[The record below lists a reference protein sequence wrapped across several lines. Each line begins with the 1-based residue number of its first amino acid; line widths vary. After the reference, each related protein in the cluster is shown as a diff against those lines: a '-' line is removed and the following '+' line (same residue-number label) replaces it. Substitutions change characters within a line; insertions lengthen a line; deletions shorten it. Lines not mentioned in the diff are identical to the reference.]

1 MSITAQQV
9 SRAARTAAATTMSY
23 ALRCAMSALCCA
35 TIGLGCNE
43 ILGLDERYPFPAEA
57 GPTGCKPGEEI
68 ECPYGGP
75 DGTKGIGICRSPTQT
90 CNAEGTGYESCQ
102 GEVLPAQEECGAA
115 GDEDCDGIPCSD
127 TLWANGF
134 GDSAKQAA
142 NDIAVDSAGNVFIV
156 GTFSGAMRV
165 GTTTLIASNTDIFL
179 AKFDAFGVPIW
190 AKQFGGQNTLSY
202 GVAADLSGNVIISI
216 AGAIDFGGGMLP
228 DGIALAKFD
237 GTGAH
242 LWSRSCGG
250 SPVYYGAKPGGVA
263 IDADGAVV
271 IVESYEGTANCGGGV
286 LAANGLSNIL
296 VAKFDANGVHAW
308 SRAFFTELGYSYGY
322 GVAVDVQRNILF
334 TGAANGTINFGGNDF
349 TDGGAYLV
357 RFAPDGAHSWSARFL
372 GAEALD
378 IAIDDLGGPAVIGR
392 FSGSVS
398 FGGPN
403 LTAAG
408 TTDVFIA
415 KFNAASGHV
424 WSKAF
429 GDSNKQLGT
438 GIAIGST
445 GDLIATGNFEGYT
458 AFGTESLTSAGKA
471 DVFVAKFDAAG
482 THKWSKR
489 YGAGGDDQAWGLA
502 VDGSANILVAGQ
514 FTDTVDFGTGDIAS
528 GGDFDA
534 FLMKIA
540 P

>member
-9 SRAARTAAATTMSY
+9 SRTVRAAAATI
-23 ALRCAMSALCCA
+23 ALGYAMSALCCM
-35 TIGLGCNE
+35 TVSLGCNE

-57 GPTGCKPGEEI
+57 GPPSCEPGDEI

-75 DGTKGIGICRSPTQT
+75 DGTKGVGICRAPTQT
-90 CNAEGTGYESCQ
+90 CNAEGAAYESCQ

-115 GDEDCDGIPCSD
+115 GDEDCDGVPCSD
-127 TLWANGF
+127 TLWAKGF
-134 GDSAKQAA
+134 GDSASQVSSGITVDAA
-142 NDIAVDSAGNVFIV
+142 GSVYTV
-156 GTFSGAMRV
+156 GTFAGAMKV
-165 GTTTLIASNTDIFL
+165 GETTLIAPGATAIFL
-179 AKFDAFGVPIW
+179 AKHDAAGIPLW
-190 AKQFGGQNTLSY
+190 AKQFGDDQGATAHAI
-202 GVAADLSGNVIISI
+202 AADASGNVVIIG
-216 AGAIDFGGGMLP
+216 AGSVDFGAGLLP
-228 DGIALAKFD
+228 KGIVVAKFD
-237 GTGAH
+237 ATGTH
-242 LWSRSCGG
+242 VWSNSCGG
-250 SPVYYGAKPGGVA
+250 SQVYYGIKQGSVA
-263 IDADGAVV
+263 IDAEGSV
-271 IVESYEGTANCGGGV
+271 IIAESYVGTANCGGDA
-286 LAANGLSNIL
+286 LPAILPSQSNIL
-296 VAKFDANGVHAW
+296 VAKFDSNGSHAW
-308 SRAFFTELGYSYGY
+308 SQGFGATGYNYSYDI
-322 GVAVDVQRNILF
+322 GVDSQNNILLV
-334 TGAANGTINFGGNDF
+334 GAASNAINFGGGDL
-349 TDGGAYLV
+349 TGDGAYLV
-357 RFAPDGAHSWSARFL
+357 RLAPDGSYSWGARFP
-372 GAEALD
+372 GADAIN
-378 IAIDDLGGPAVIGR
+378 IAVDDLGGPAVIGS

-398 FGGPN
+398 FGGPS

-408 TTDVFIA
+408 TTDVFVA
-415 KFNAASGHV
+415 KFNAAGDHV

-429 GDSNKQLGT
+429 GDSNKQIGT

-482 THKWSKR
+482 THKWSTR